1 MDNTGSTDLAP
12 DTVLVSDASYAPF
25 GPVTGVRNGLQKR
38 LTRGLDLNYAPTAID
53 SETPGGLGLRYTM
66 DEVGNISRLASA
78 ASGRSAPR
86 LDLEYDPL
94 QRLTG
99 AYAAN
104 GHGQAFG
111 YTATGDRSEIAEVG
125 FGPIL
130 PVDYAYAPGTH
141 RLVAV
146 GATARSVDAAGNT
159 TSRGDGV
166 GLAYDARNR
175 LTQVTLPGGNTRY
188 TYLYN
193 GKGERVGKKKTLAGS
208 PVGASYFVYDEG
220 GRLLGEYTASGAAVA
235 EYLYFNDAL
244 YAVATPTDL
253 YYVETDH
260 LGTPRTL
267 VSSARQT
274 VVWSWDALDAKGA
287 FGASAPDADPD
298 HDGVPMVFNLRFP
311 GQYFDQETGLN
322 YNYFRDYEPGT
333 GRYIE
338 SDPIG
343 LFGGLSTYGYAFEG
357 PLNFSDPLGLVSDA
371 QCCRG
376 AQAQVLAETANARG
390 FVACCGGKRVSCT
403 IDDPYDSDA
412 AANAKR
418 SCRLKHED
426 SHNADTTRCLCQG
439 DGQPTGAAPPPPG
452 SGPNNPNQYGSECD
466 AYSVSLPCF
475 IDKLK
480 GCQQSRDA
488 GCVNSLKAELVNQRN
503 QYQKFCGRKPP
514 V

>member
-53 SETPGGLGLRYTM
+53 SETPGGLGLRYTL

-86 LDLEYDPL
+86 LDLEYAPL

-99 AYAAN
+99 AYAAS
-104 GHGQAFG
+104 
-111 YTATGDRSEIAEVG
+111 D
-125 FGPIL
+125 
-130 PVDYAYAPGTH
+130 
-141 RLVAV
+141 
-146 GATARSVDAAGNT
+146 
-159 TSRGDGV
+159 
-166 GLAYDARNR
+166 
-175 LTQVTLPGGNTRY
+175 
-188 TYLYN
+188 
-193 GKGERVGKKKTLAGS
+193 
-208 PVGASYFVYDEG
+208 
-220 GRLLGEYTASGAAVA
+220 LLGEYTASGTAVA
-235 EYLYFNDAL
+235 EYLYFSDAL

-311 GQYFDQETGLN
+311 GQYYDAETGLH

-333 GRYIE
+333 GRYVE

-343 LFGGLSTYGYAFEG
+343 FAGGVKES
-357 PLNFSDPLGLVSDA
+357 LNNTL
-371 QCCRG
+371 
-376 AQAQVLAETANARG
+376 
-390 FVACCGGKRVSCT
+390 
-403 IDDPYDSDA
+403 
-412 AANAKR
+412 
-418 SCRLKHED
+418 
-426 SHNADTTRCLCQG
+426 
-439 DGQPTGAAPPPPG
+439 
-452 SGPNNPNQYGSECD
+452 
-466 AYSVSLPCF
+466 
-475 IDKLK
+475 
-480 GCQQSRDA
+480 
-488 GCVNSLKAELVNQRN
+488 
-503 QYQKFCGRKPP
+503 
-514 V
+514 

>member
-1 MDNTGSTDLAP
+1 MMLIVRDVREAAILARILIIEQFEKTSP
-12 DTVLVSDASYAPF
+12 CSARAAVAARRDKSGATRRALR
-25 GPVTGVRNGLQKR
+25 GVTHQAR
-38 LTRGLDLNYAPTAID
+38 
-53 SETPGGLGLRYTM
+53 
-66 DEVGNISRLASA
+66 
-78 ASGRSAPR
+78 PR
-86 LDLEYDPL
+86 HLP
-94 QRLTG
+94 
-99 AYAAN
+99 
-104 GHGQAFG
+104 
-111 YTATGDRSEIAEVG
+111 GDRSEIAEVG

-130 PVDYAYAPGTH
+130 PVDVAYAPGTH

-287 FGASAPDADPD
+287 FGASAADADPD

-311 GQYFDQETGLN
+311 GQYYDAETGLH
-322 YNYFRDYEPGT
+322 YIYFRDYEKET
-333 GRYIE
+333 GRYIQ

-343 LFGGLSTYGYAFEG
+343 LAGGISSYGYVRAN
-357 PLNFSDPLGLVSDA
+357 PLKLIDPQGLKVQVCCRKAEILFGLFRHCWIKTDTITAGMSSSPQCRANVGDDYEPPFITPTYISDHSCETPDTCTDLPPHFNVDEDCVNRELNIGTPLGGFDPFVNNC
-371 QCCRG
+371 Q
-376 AQAQVLAETANARG
+376 QFTAR
-390 FVACCGGKRVSCT
+390 VIKRCSK
-403 IDDPYDSDA
+403 PGWPS
-412 AANAKR
+412 
-418 SCRLKHED
+418 
-426 SHNADTTRCLCQG
+426 
-439 DGQPTGAAPPPPG
+439 PTPTPPPPAPAPG
-452 SGPNNPNQYGSECD
+452 GGG
-466 AYSVSLPCF
+466 
-475 IDKLK
+475 
-480 GCQQSRDA
+480 GC
-488 GCVNSLKAELVNQRN
+488 CK
-503 QYQKFCGRKPP
+503 
-514 V
+514 

>member
-311 GQYFDQETGLN
+311 GQYYDAETGLH

-333 GRYIE
+333 GRYVE

-343 LFGGLSTYGYAFEG
+343 LSGGLNTYSYVGAKPLALADPYGLAAGCGADCCANVPWPQKEG
-357 PLNFSDPLGLVSDA
+357 GTVGGTT
-371 QCCRG
+371 R
-376 AQAQVLAETANARG
+376 
-390 FVACCGGKRVSCT
+390 CCGG
-403 IDDPYDSDA
+403 
-412 AANAKR
+412 NAVACVNPNICDGLSPGACAVVR
-418 SCRLKHED
+418 RCAERHEKYHVD
-426 SHNADTTRCLCQG
+426 HHTNCSG
-439 DGQPTGAAPPPPG
+439 KPDGPAPPSNKNANECEAYRDEVKCLSIASCNG
-452 SGPNNPNQYGSECD
+452 STTCE
-466 AYSVSLPCF
+466 AEIRL
-475 IDKLK
+475 
-480 GCQQSRDA
+480 QQNKKR
-488 GCVNSLKAELVNQRN
+488 NQRN
-503 QYQKFCGRKPP
+503 SYCSLGGM
-514 V
+514 

>member
-25 GPVTGVRNGLQKR
+25 GPVTGVRNGLQRR

-311 GQYFDQETGLN
+311 GQYYDAETGLH

-333 GRYIE
+333 GRYVE
-338 SDPIG
+338 SDPVG
-343 LFGGLSTYGYAFEG
+343 LAGGLSTYGYVSQR
-357 PLNFSDPLGLVSDA
+357 PLRYVDPLGLWCIPFPDERTDWS
-371 QCCRG
+371 
-376 AQAQVLAETANARG
+376 TKK
-390 FVACCGGKRVSCT
+390 VA
-403 IDDPYDSDA
+403 DP
-412 AANAKR
+412 NG
-418 SCRLKHED
+418 
-426 SHNADTTRCLCQG
+426 TV
-439 DGQPTGAAPPPPG
+439 QPWASVPPG
-452 SGPNNPNQYGSECD
+452 IGGCI
-466 AYSVSLPCF
+466 F
-475 IDKLK
+475 IDAWHVFQERERRSKSYCRECLSLDTQCPGK
-480 GCQQSRDA
+480 GENCEWVWKYGLWKKERRDYYENIWVRGYVTA
-488 GCVNSLKAELVNQRN
+488 TYSNVCVTCRN
-503 QYQKFCGRKPP
+503 PFTGNEVTACEE
-514 V
+514 

>member
-130 PVDYAYAPGTH
+130 PVDVAYAPGTH

-311 GQYFDQETGLN
+311 GQYYDAETGLH
-322 YNYFRDYEPGT
+322 YNYFRDYEPAT

-343 LFGGLSTYGYAFEG
+343 HEGGLAVYGYALDS
-357 PLNFSDPLGLVSDA
+357 PLYYFDTLGLEPQCDGCDDRVSSAAVRRWCGDRVRRIRDASLASCVKNKCETAQVKCRSRCLVKCDGESDYRSGGFAGVSRKGDNYITLCMDADPSRDKAGGGWGAVIVHEFAHLCGWMHCDGGGVPRDHTPSECRRAAKQGSDPQGGT
-371 QCCRG
+371 CRY
-376 AQAQVLAETANARG
+376 VPE
-390 FVACCGGKRVSCT
+390 
-403 IDDPYDSDA
+403 
-412 AANAKR
+412 
-418 SCRLKHED
+418 
-426 SHNADTTRCLCQG
+426 
-439 DGQPTGAAPPPPG
+439 
-452 SGPNNPNQYGSECD
+452 
-466 AYSVSLPCF
+466 
-475 IDKLK
+475 
-480 GCQQSRDA
+480 
-488 GCVNSLKAELVNQRN
+488 
-503 QYQKFCGRKPP
+503 
-514 V
+514 

>member
-1 MDNTGSTDLAP
+1 VDNTGSTDLAP

-130 PVDYAYAPGTH
+130 PVDVAYAPGTH

-175 LTQVTLPGGNTRY
+175 LTEVTLPGGNTRY

-311 GQYFDQETGLN
+311 GQYYDAETGLH

-333 GRYIE
+333 GRYVE

-343 LFGGLSTYGYAFEG
+343 FAGGVNTYAYVE
-357 PLNFSDPLGLVSDA
+357 NDPLDGIDFDGL
-371 QCCRG
+371 
-376 AQAQVLAETANARG
+376 
-390 FVACCGGKRVSCT
+390 
-403 IDDPYDSDA
+403 
-412 AANAKR
+412 
-418 SCRLKHED
+418 
-426 SHNADTTRCLCQG
+426 LCAG
-439 DGQPTGAAPPPPG
+439 CHLAPPPAPWPG
-452 SGPNNPNQYGSECD
+452 SLGPRPGLPPGPTIPSDWLPNFSMMCYKLLTCTTLPGACNVKSREQQCEENLERDLASCRAMGNRDGKS
-466 AYSVSLPCF
+466 AYAICERQAYLRYSNCLAGRPDGAPLPPW
-475 IDKLK
+475 
-480 GCQQSRDA
+480 GTR
-488 GCVNSLKAELVNQRN
+488 
-503 QYQKFCGRKPP
+503 
-514 V
+514 